1 MTGII
6 ITGHG
11 TYASGLYANVKL
23 LAGNDIRLTAI
34 DFTDG
39 STPES
44 LEKQLQSAI
53 REYESCPVTMIL
65 TDIMCGTPYMK
76 AAALSVNHP
85 KVRVISGANA
95 PLLLDLVMRNMSGNE
110 SDDPDELAESL
121 LNAGKKALSVF
132 RLQAAGSDE
141 PEGNDGI

>member
-11 TYASGLYANVKL
+11 TYASGLYTNAKL

-39 STPES
+39 CTPES
-44 LEKQLQSAI
+44 LEKQLQTAI
-53 REYESCPVTMIL
+53 REYESCPVTIIL
-65 TDIMCGTPYMK
+65 TDLMGGTPYMK
-76 AAALSVNHP
+76 AAALSVNEP

-95 PLLLDLVMRNMSGNE
+95 PLLLDLVMRNMSGN
-110 SDDPDELAESL
+110 DVVDPDELAESL
-121 LNAGKKALSVF
+121 LDAGKKALSIF

>member
-39 STPES
+39 CTPES
-44 LEKQLQSAI
+44 LEIQLQSAI
-53 REYESCPVTMIL
+53 REYEFCPVIIIL
-65 TDIMCGTPYMK
+65 TDIIGGTPYMK
-76 AAALSVNHP
+76 AAALSVNEP
-85 KVRVISGANA
+85 KIRVISGANA
-95 PLLLDLVMRNMSGNE
+95 PLLLDLVMRNMSGNDA
-110 SDDPDELAESL
+110 DDPDELAESL
-121 LNAGKKALSVF
+121 LDTGHKALTVF